1 MQLIPESWWEV
12 VRLVNLVLGV
22 WLTFVCT
29 LRLVR
34 DWDRWTRREKLTRVH
49 LTGYLLV
56 LSYATIEQLANGAEP
71 GFRVVLILAVH
82 TSFALAL
89 WRSRNDLVVDRTTRV

>member
-1 MQLIPESWWEV
+1 MIPETWWEA
-12 VRLVNLVLGV
+12 VRVINLVLGV

-56 LSYATIEQLANGAEP
+56 LSYATIEQLANGAEA
-71 GFRVVLILAVH
+71 GLRVVLILAVH

-89 WRSRNDLVVDRTTRV
+89 FRSRNDPIVDRTTRL